1 MRPWPLLLLS
11 ACAGCLQPTPES
23 DGRTTDQ
30 VIVSST
36 LVSRP
41 DGPVRDDAEIL
52 PAKDEAKLD
61 THLRQVLDRTRTA
74 LIVVTVSSLGG
85 QDVADYTRSL
95 ARQWE
100 VGATRGGVVLLVA
113 PTDRQVRIETD
124 DKVRARL
131 SDEQC
136 AEIIQ
141 QVLLPRFRSGD
152 FAGGIIAGVE
162 EIELHL

>member
-1 MRPWPLLLLS
+1 
-11 ACAGCLQPTPES
+11 
-23 DGRTTDQ
+23 
-30 VIVSST
+30 
-36 LVSRP
+36 
-41 DGPVRDDAEIL
+41 
-52 PAKDEAKLD
+52 
-61 THLRQVLDRTRTA
+61 
-74 LIVVTVSSLGG
+74 
-85 QDVADYTRSL
+85 
-95 ARQWE
+95 
-100 VGATRGGVVLLVA
+100 VLLVA